1 VSRHLHLGAIVLGAL
16 AFLFGGLAIADEM
29 DDGQAAYARGDY
41 EAALRLWRPL
51 AEGGSARAQNNL
63 GVMYENGKGV
73 PEDVAEAIKWYSL
86 AAQQG
91 YAGAQNNLGLI
102 YAIGRGGAPQDSLR
116 AYMWFSLAAESLSGD
131 VGKTVSHTRDVFATA
146 MSAKQISVAA
156 DMARRCRESSYKEC
170 GLAGTAEAAGLP
182 PPHQTTPAIATTSH
196 SVTQGD
202 YPTDSIRFHE
212 SGDVTISY
220 VVGESGLISSCSVII
235 TSGNP
240 RLDGAACSMAKKRWR
255 YRPATE
261 DGKAVSARYL
271 SKVVFPP
278 R

>member
-1 VSRHLHLGAIVLGAL
+1 
-16 AFLFGGLAIADEM
+16 M
-29 DDGQAAYARGDY
+29 
-41 EAALRLWRPL
+41 RLWRPL
-51 AEGGSARAQNNL
+51 AEQGSARAQNNL
-63 GVMYENGKGV
+63 GVMYENGKGM
-73 PEDVAEAIKWYSL
+73 PEDVSEAIKWYSL
-86 AAQQG
+86 AAEQG

-102 YAIGRGGAPQDSLR
+102 YAIGRGGAPHDPLR

-131 VGKTVSHTRDVFATA
+131 VGKTVGHTRDVFAAA
-146 MSAKQISVAA
+146 MSATQISVAA
-156 DMARRCRESSYKEC
+156 DMARRCKASNYKDC

-196 SVTQGD
+196 AVTQGD

-212 SGDVTISY
+212 SGEVTISY
-220 VVGESGLISSCSVII
+220 MVNDGGFVTSCTVVL

-240 RLDGAACSMAKKRWR
+240 RLDGAACAMAKKRWR

-261 DGKAVSARYL
+261 DGKPVSAQYL
-271 SKVVFPP
+271 SKVVFPQ